1 VESDE
6 RLEQRVKTLEYE
18 FKILKN
24 EIQRT
29 LLDIQEQILVHY
41 YPALRSADS
50 SSAPAPD
57 VMQSFGSIQEKR
69 GATGRA
75 AGGETTNGEPTQVK
89 KVSLEDV
96 RKTREEPTEAA
107 EAQPAAAKEPKS
119 AQPDLI
125 ALTNWVNSAVPKI
138 GKDRA
143 TKLLEMVGQRGYLA
157 GDAKDVLVK
166 LCAVTAGD
174 IGTEKVATNDILST
188 LLKLNELLGRGTN
201 VEEALSLIDE
211 AKLG

>member
-1 VESDE
+1 MESDE

-18 FKILKN
+18 FKVLKN
-24 EIQRT
+24 ELQRT

-41 YPALRSADS
+41 YPALRSDS
-50 SSAPAPD
+50 SSAPAAD

-69 GATGRA
+69 GAAAGA
-75 AGGETTNGEPTQVK
+75 AGGESPNGELPQVK
-89 KVSLEDV
+89 KVSLEEV
-96 RKTREEPTEAA
+96 RKTHDDPTEAA
-107 EAQPAAAKEPKS
+107 EAKPAVVKGPKS

-157 GDAKDVLVK
+157 ADAKDVLVK